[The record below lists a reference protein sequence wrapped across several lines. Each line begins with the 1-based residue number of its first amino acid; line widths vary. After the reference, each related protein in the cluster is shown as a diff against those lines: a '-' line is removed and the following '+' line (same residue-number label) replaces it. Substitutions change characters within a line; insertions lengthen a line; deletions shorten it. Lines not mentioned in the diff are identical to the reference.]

1 MKLAKSKLFAAIA
14 AIVLLW
20 VVFTQVRMLDG
31 KALDT
36 AKATALKSIPNPETA
51 KIENLEKV
59 QQGDTTVV
67 CGEYSI
73 KDEAGD
79 YQAPKRFSVVV
90 KEPDAEFSEAP
101 EDVEKYCA
109 LPGKR

>member
-1 MKLAKSKLFAAIA
+1 MKIAKSKLFAAVA
-14 AIVLLW
+14 ALILVW

-36 AKATALKSIPNPETA
+36 AKAAALKSIPNAETA
-51 KIENLEKV
+51 KIENLEKI

-67 CGEYSI
+67 CGQYSI
-73 KDEAGD
+73 KNEAGE
-79 YQAPKRFSVVV
+79 YQSPRQFSVVV
-90 KEPDAEFSEAP
+90 QEPEAHFSEAP